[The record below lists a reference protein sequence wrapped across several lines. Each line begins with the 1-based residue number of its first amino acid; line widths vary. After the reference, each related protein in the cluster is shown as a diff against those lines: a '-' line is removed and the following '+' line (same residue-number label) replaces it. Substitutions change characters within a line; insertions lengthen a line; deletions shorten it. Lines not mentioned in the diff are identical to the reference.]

1 MAQSTRVSLGGCWT
15 GAAVGTS
22 GSRPSGRSTS
32 GNASGPGN
40 TFTSDRS
47 AGPPSGAQMLRVLPK
62 QDVKTP
68 VGGRLPG
75 EHLQVLD
82 RRFRDN
88 ERALVSTRTKI
99 LTYSM
104 RSTPT

>member
-1 MAQSTRVSLGGCWT
+1 
-15 GAAVGTS
+15 
-22 GSRPSGRSTS
+22 
-32 GNASGPGN
+32 
-40 TFTSDRS
+40 
-47 AGPPSGAQMLRVLPK
+47 MLRVLPK